1 MKNLFFLLRA
11 LMRHYTVLGE
21 SASAPQRF
29 KDDVAEAER
38 LQAESRKSAKQRKM
52 AIKAAG
58 EAQEG
63 EVSASEDDEPEE
75 DTPSNVGTNGMEDT
89 EAVMATADSDD
100 DDGDGDEDGSGERD
114 KPKSGLLWILK
125 QLAFVA
131 RRGE

>member
-11 LMRHYTVLGE
+11 LMRHYMVLGE

-52 AIKAAG
+52 AAKAAG
-58 EAQEG
+58 ETQEG
-63 EVSASEDDEPEE
+63 EASASEDDEPDD

-100 DDGDGDEDGSGERD
+100 DDGDEDGSGERD